1 MWGYKAF
8 IAFDCTVRKGY
19 KPFPTCLVLLLGR
32 VTNPSLHVWLCWEGW
47 ELFFTFLCKTNKQSV
62 CET

>member
-32 VTNPSLHVWLCWEGW
+32 VRNSSLLVYKLPSKSGMVTNHSLPVL
-47 ELFFTFLCKTNKQSV
+47 
-62 CET
+62 

>member
-32 VTNPSLHVWLCWEGW
+32 VRNSSLLVWFC
-47 ELFFTFLCKTNKQSV
+47 C
-62 CET
+62 